1 MGEKPG
7 FVPEGEGINH
17 ELVRDEARKKLDGA
31 IKKFDNV
38 LEWFEQLDKKKE
50 RIQRKQLIVEIYQHL
65 QNIGDKWRELA
76 DALAIP
82 NEVIPNQEAL
92 IAHDREQACQH
103 KFVKLLEELA

>member
-17 ELVRDEARKKLDGA
+17 ELVRDEARQRLDRA

-38 LEWFEQLDKKKE
+38 LQGFEQLRKKID
-50 RIQRKQLIVEIYQHL
+50 RIQRKKFIVEIYGNL
-65 QNIGDKWRELA
+65 ENIGEKRRELA

-82 NEVIPNQEAL
+82 NEIVPNQEGLEAS
-92 IAHDREQACQH
+92 DREQACKY
-103 KFVKLLEELA
+103 KFVKLLEELV